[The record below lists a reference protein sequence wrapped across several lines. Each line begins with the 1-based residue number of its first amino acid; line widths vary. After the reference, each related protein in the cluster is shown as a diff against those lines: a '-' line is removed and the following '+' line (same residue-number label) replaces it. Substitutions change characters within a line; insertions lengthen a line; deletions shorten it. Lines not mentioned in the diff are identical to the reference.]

1 LTRTCRTLVAA
12 GIAALCFSRGA
23 SFAQQAEPANAAL
36 VAKVRTFMERY
47 LPYDPQSR
55 VTIETSKRHVPPFL
69 TFDIHRKG
77 KYDKLDANPSVLV
90 SRDGRYIY
98 VGTVLQ
104 NRQPLTGRTL
114 VESDLAGFQNY
125 IGQLYQTT
133 ARIRLDP
140 TLDTAGMRGVR
151 LNLETG
157 FGTLSLGGYVAP
169 DLSSFLFSGSFWRL
183 DADPRDERRERISLE
198 GAPVSGPAEAR
209 VTIIEYADMACA
221 HCRKRDRDMDKLLEK
236 FGNRISVRRYYKFYP
251 LWMVHPWSMK
261 AASAGV
267 CIERQRPADFFEF
280 KNQVYDQQD
289 TLTVGSIDD
298 LAVQFAE
305 SKGYRGPFLNCYL
318 RPESFG
324 LVLANL
330 AEGSSLGIDATPT
343 IYVNGQEV
351 SWIDDPVMQEYM
363 DTLMG
368 KKGKK
373 REK

>member
-12 GIAALCFSRGA
+12 GIAALCLSRST

-157 FGTLSLGGYVAP
+157 FGTLSLAGYVAP

-183 DADPRDERRERISLE
+183 EADPREERRERISLE

-236 FGNRISVRRYYKFYP
+236 LGNRISVRRYYKFYP

-267 CIERQRPADFFEF
+267 CIERQRPADFFAF

-318 RPESFG
+318 RPESFA

-351 SWIDDPVMQEYM
+351 SWIDDPVMQEYL